1 MQHGLFM
8 GLFMLVTLACFIA
21 GFSYAPLTL
30 IFLVLCL
37 LYPFMIA
44 CCTHY
49 FRKAVAPTERFTLF
63 RGFSHALM
71 TMVYAALWG
80 AIGTYLYM
88 QFFDKGHLAYSIQQ
102 AFSEPRM
109 QEMIQANHQLM
120 NQQGQQH
127 MSMQEMIEQFQNIP
141 ATIYAESIL
150 YWNII
155 TAPIIALFVGLGHMR
170 LRSKDQQIS

>member
-1 MQHGLFM
+1 
-8 GLFMLVTLACFIA
+8 
-21 GFSYAPLTL
+21 
-30 IFLVLCL
+30 
-37 LYPFMIA
+37 
-44 CCTHY
+44 
-49 FRKAVAPTERFTLF
+49 
-63 RGFSHALM
+63 
-71 TMVYAALWG
+71 MVYAALWG

-88 QFFDKGHLAYSIQQ
+88 QFFDKGHLAYAIQQ

-127 MSMQEMIEQFQNIP
+127 MSMQDMIEQFQNIP

-170 LRSKDQQIS
+170 LRSKDQLIY